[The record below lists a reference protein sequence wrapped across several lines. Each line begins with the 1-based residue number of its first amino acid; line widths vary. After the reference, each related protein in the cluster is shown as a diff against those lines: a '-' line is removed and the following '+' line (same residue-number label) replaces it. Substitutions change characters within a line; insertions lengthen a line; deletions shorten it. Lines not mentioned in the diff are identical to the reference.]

1 MDLESLSFE
10 IPDGCPVS
18 GLVTAI
24 ALCVVFGAL
33 FALTSFQIV
42 CIRMRSSFCGSQL
55 ILHSLILVSMAAR
68 FVNLV
73 IVIISTEPVGFCP
86 TSNTTNGTTPN
97 NNLPLLQT
105 PPTETIAF
113 VVSLLPTAIFFSVN
127 SFLVLTWTK
136 IYFSAIHT
144 AKKTRVVLKTLFIL
158 SNTLCAGLV
167 VAEMIFATFGS
178 SEGFVMNEV
187 GLSFAT
193 TSFNYCSRV
202 CFVEASLSMR
212 SRTLLTPVWLHA
224 RSPIF
229 ALCCSSSPLVSH
241 FQSSAQW
248 FENGCQTCPSLK
260 ARDRQKSLKCRP
272 SPGS

>member
-187 GLSFAT
+187 S
-193 TSFNYCSRV
+193 NICIV
-202 CFVEASLSMR
+202 
-212 SRTLLTPVWLHA
+212 LLF
-224 RSPIF
+224 F
-229 ALCCSSSPLVSH
+229 ALGVSFPVLGSMVRKRLSNVPIIKSSRQAKVAEVSTVAWILTSVFLVRSVLIVVLPRALAH
-241 FQSSAQW
+241 FMWTPETIESS
-248 FENGCQTCPSLK
+248 FGV
-260 ARDRQKSLKCRP
+260 
-272 SPGS
+272 